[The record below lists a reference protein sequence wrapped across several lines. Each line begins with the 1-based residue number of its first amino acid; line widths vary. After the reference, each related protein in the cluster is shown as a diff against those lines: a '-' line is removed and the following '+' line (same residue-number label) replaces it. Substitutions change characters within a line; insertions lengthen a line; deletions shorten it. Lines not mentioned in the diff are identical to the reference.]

1 MELLPV
7 RETTGVAAFYS
18 IKNAMLELGT
28 NQFHFNG
35 IFARTAG
42 SHQVCASR
50 LGESCVKLVTSRW
63 RDPAIPPWPQSLLY
77 GSAIA
82 LFHLVAKLG
91 EFVAPRSSFG
101 CRVTGAQNLQ
111 YRCTSES
118 VRPRGFR
125 HCYAGR
131 TAQ

>member
-63 RDPAIPPWPQSLLY
+63 RDPAIPPW
-77 GSAIA
+77 
-82 LFHLVAKLG
+82 
-91 EFVAPRSSFG
+91 APVIVVWVGHRLISPSCEVG
-101 CRVTGAQNLQ
+101 
-111 YRCTSES
+111 
-118 VRPRGFR
+118 
-125 HCYAGR
+125 
-131 TAQ
+131 